1 MPYIDKTRK
10 GELRPLL
17 DKIKFAGPGDLT
29 YAVSVLMINYL
40 TTLSPHMLTFHALNG
55 CIGAV
60 ELAIHEFKRRILD
73 PYEQQKIRDNG
84 DIYQEFIRDSNINTL
99 FK

>member
-1 MPYIDKTRK
+1 MPYITKQEK
-10 GELRPLL
+10 AELKPLL
-17 DKIKFAGPGDLT
+17 DQIKLASAGTLT
-29 YAVSVLMINYL
+29 YAVSILMINYL
-40 TTLSPHMLTFHALNG
+40 KNTSPHMLTFSALNA

-60 ELAIHEFKRRILD
+60 ERATDEFKRRILD

>member
-1 MPYIDKTRK
+1 MPYIEKQRK
-10 GELRPLL
+10 AELKPLL
-17 DKIKFAGPGDLT
+17 DKINLAGSGELT
-29 YAVSVLMINYL
+29 YAVSILMMNFL
-40 TTLSPHMLTFHALNG
+40 KRTSPHLLTFSILNS

-60 ELAIHEFKRRILD
+60 ERATDEFKRRILD

>member
-1 MPYIDKTRK
+1 MPYIEKQRK
-10 GELRPLL
+10 AELKPLL
-17 DKIKFAGPGDLT
+17 DKIYLSGSGEIT
-29 YAVSVLMINYL
+29 YAVSILMMNFL
-40 TTLSPHMLTFHALNG
+40 KHNSPHLLTFSVLNT

-60 ELAIHEFKRRILD
+60 ERALDEFKRRILD

>member
-60 ELAIHEFKRRILD
+60 ELATKN
-73 PYEQQKIRDNG
+73 QG
-84 DIYQEFIRDSNINTL
+84 
-99 FK
+99 